1 MRSEPACLG
10 KISLD
15 FAEIY
20 LGEMKIF
27 HMNTRKWVSPAR
39 WYRVFFNQLCF
50 VFQML
55 MKQYKNI
62 CSTSLLIV
70 KIT

>member
-1 MRSEPACLG
+1 MRSEPVCLG

-39 WYRVFFNQLCF
+39 
-50 VFQML
+50 
-55 MKQYKNI
+55 
-62 CSTSLLIV
+62 
-70 KIT
+70 